1 MRGLGVRAVMRLPRV
16 LLLAAA
22 LGLAVLGAAAA
33 GVVSR
38 TSTAKST
45 ITVTEREFKIGLSSK
60 TAKKGPVRLV
70 VRNAGKYAHA
80 LSIKGAGVSKRTPL
94 IKPGK
99 SAVLLVT
106 LRSGRYALWCP
117 VPGHAAQG
125 MKATLSLAGASTS
138 TSTHTDTSGT
148 TTGTEDPPPT
158 IPGY

>member
-1 MRGLGVRAVMRLPRV
+1 MRLPRAF
-16 LLLAAA
+16 LLAAA

-33 GVVSR
+33 GVVTR
-38 TSTAKST
+38 TSTAKPTVT
-45 ITVTEREFKIGLSSK
+45 ITEREFKIALSSK

-80 LSIKGAGVSKRTPL
+80 LSIKGAGVSKRTPM

-125 MKATLSLAGASTS
+125 MKATLSLAGAQATTS
-138 TSTHTDTSGT
+138 AATTTDTNST
-148 TTGTEDPPPT
+148 TTEPPPYP
-158 IPGY
+158 PGY

>member
-1 MRGLGVRAVMRLPRV
+1 MSGSGVRAVMRLPRA

-45 ITVTEREFKIGLSSK
+45 VTVTEREFKIGLSSK

-125 MKATLSLAGASTS
+125 MKATLALTGATTS

>member
-1 MRGLGVRAVMRLPRV
+1 MRLPRAF
-16 LLLAAA
+16 LLAAA

-33 GVVSR
+33 GVVTR
-38 TSTAKST
+38 TGTAKPT

-60 TAKKGPVRLV
+60 TAKKGPVRLI

-117 VPGHAAQG
+117 VPGNAAQG
-125 MKATLSLAGASTS
+125 MKATLALRGAQATTTSAST
-138 TSTHTDTSGT
+138 TTTTTDTNST
-148 TTGTEDPPPT
+148 TTEPPPYP
-158 IPGY
+158 PGY

>member
-1 MRGLGVRAVMRLPRV
+1 VGGMRLPRAF
-16 LLLAAA
+16 LLAAA
-22 LGLAVLGAAAA
+22 LGLAVLGAATA
-33 GVVSR
+33 GVMTR
-38 TSTAKST
+38 AGTAKST

-125 MKATLSLAGASTS
+125 MKATLALRGVQATTTSAST
-138 TSTHTDTSGT
+138 TTTTDTNST
-148 TTGTEDPPPT
+148 TTEPPPYP
-158 IPGY
+158 PGY

>member
-1 MRGLGVRAVMRLPRV
+1 MRLPRAF
-16 LLLAAA
+16 LLAAA

-33 GVVSR
+33 GVVTR
-38 TSTAKST
+38 TSTAKPTVT
-45 ITVTEREFKIGLSSK
+45 ITEREFKIALSSK

-80 LSIKGAGVSKRTPL
+80 LSIKGAGVSKRTPM

-125 MKATLSLAGASTS
+125 MKATLSLPGAQPTTS
-138 TSTHTDTSGT
+138 TATTTDTNST
-148 TTGTEDPPPT
+148 TTEPPPYP
-158 IPGY
+158 PGY

>member
-1 MRGLGVRAVMRLPRV
+1 MRLPRAF
-16 LLLAAA
+16 LLAAA

-33 GVVSR
+33 GVVTR

-45 ITVTEREFKIGLSSK
+45 ITVTEREFKIALSSK

-99 SAVLLVT
+99 SATLIVT
-106 LRSGRYALWCP
+106 LRSGRYAIWCP

-125 MKATLSLAGASTS
+125 MKATLSLAGAKATTS
-138 TSTHTDTSGT
+138 TTTTTDTNST
-148 TTGTEDPPPT
+148 TTEPPPYP
-158 IPGY
+158 PGY

>member
-1 MRGLGVRAVMRLPRV
+1 MRLPRA

-45 ITVTEREFKIGLSSK
+45 VTVTEREFKIGLSSK

-125 MKATLSLAGASTS
+125 MKATLALTGATTS

>member
-1 MRGLGVRAVMRLPRV
+1 MSGPGVRAVMRLPRA

-45 ITVTEREFKIGLSSK
+45 VTVTEREFKIGLSSK

-125 MKATLSLAGASTS
+125 MKATLALTGATTS

>member
-1 MRGLGVRAVMRLPRV
+1 MRLPRAI
-16 LLLAAA
+16 LLAAA

-33 GVVSR
+33 GVV
-38 TSTAKST
+38 THTGTAKST

-99 SAVLLVT
+99 SAVLVVT

-125 MKATLSLAGASTS
+125 MKATLTLAGAHATTSST
-138 TSTHTDTSGT
+138 TTDTNST
-148 TTGTEDPPPT
+148 TTEPPPYP
-158 IPGY
+158 PGY

>member
-1 MRGLGVRAVMRLPRV
+1 MRLPRAFF
-16 LLLAAA
+16 LAAA

-33 GVVSR
+33 GVVTR
-38 TSTAKST
+38 TGTAKST
-45 ITVTEREFKIGLSSK
+45 ITVTEREFKIVLSSK

-80 LSIKGAGVSKRTPL
+80 LAIKGAGVSKRTSL

-125 MKATLSLAGASTS
+125 MKATLSLTGANATTS
-138 TSTHTDTSGT
+138 TGTKGT
-148 TTGTEDPPPT
+148 TTQPPPP
-158 IPGY
+158 PGY

>member
-1 MRGLGVRAVMRLPRV
+1 MRLPRAF
-16 LLLAAA
+16 LLAAA

-33 GVVSR
+33 GVVTR
-38 TSTAKST
+38 TSTAKPTVT
-45 ITVTEREFKIGLSSK
+45 ITEREFKIALSSK

-80 LSIKGAGVSKRTPL
+80 LSIKGAGVSKRTPM

-125 MKATLSLAGASTS
+125 MKATLSLPGAQPTTS
-138 TSTHTDTSGT
+138 TAT
-148 TTGTEDPPPT
+148 TTETNSTTTEPPPYP
-158 IPGY
+158 PGY

>member
-1 MRGLGVRAVMRLPRV
+1 MRLPRA

-33 GVVSR
+33 GVVTR
-38 TSTAKST
+38 TGTAKST
-45 ITVTEREFKIGLSSK
+45 ITVTEREFKIAVSSK

-70 VRNAGKYAHA
+70 VRNKGKYAHA
-80 LSIKGAGVSKRTPL
+80 VSIKGAGVSKRTPL
-94 IKPGK
+94 IEPGK

-125 MKATLSLAGASTS
+125 MKATLSLPGAHLT
-138 TSTHTDTSGT
+138 TATTAPT
-148 TTGTEDPPPT
+148 TTGTYGTTTEPPPPP
-158 IPGY
+158 PGY

>member
-1 MRGLGVRAVMRLPRV
+1 

-22 LGLAVLGAAAA
+22 LGLAVLGAATA
-33 GVVSR
+33 GVMTR
-38 TSTAKST
+38 TGTAKAT
-45 ITVTEREFKIGLSSK
+45 ITVTEREYKISLSSK

-80 LSIKGAGVSKRTPL
+80 LSIKGAGVSRRTPT

-99 SAVLLVT
+99 SAVLVVT

-125 MKATLSLAGASTS
+125 MKATLSLAGAKSTTS
-138 TSTHTDTSGT
+138 TPTGTSGT

>member
-1 MRGLGVRAVMRLPRV
+1 M
-16 LLLAAA
+16 
-22 LGLAVLGAAAA
+22 
-33 GVVSR
+33 SSTR
-38 TSTAKST
+38 TSTAKYT
-45 ITVTEREFKIGLSSK
+45 ITVTEREFKIALSSK
-60 TAKKGPVRLV
+60 TAKKGLVRLV

-125 MKATLSLAGASTS
+125 MKATLSLAGA
-138 TSTHTDTSGT
+138 
-148 TTGTEDPPPT
+148 TGDDVDDDDHHRHQRHDDRAAAVSAA
-158 IPGY
+158 GLLGVAARA

>member
-1 MRGLGVRAVMRLPRV
+1 MRLPRA

-33 GVVSR
+33 GVVTR
-38 TSTAKST
+38 TGTAKST
-45 ITVTEREFKIGLSSK
+45 ITVTEREFKISRSSK
-60 TAKKGPVRLV
+60 AANKGPVRLV
-70 VRNAGKYAHA
+70 VRNAGTYAHA

-125 MKATLSLAGASTS
+125 MKATLSLAGAHATTSSST
-138 TSTHTDTSGT
+138 TTDTNST
-148 TTGTEDPPPT
+148 TTEPPPYP
-158 IPGY
+158 PGY

>member
-1 MRGLGVRAVMRLPRV
+1 MRLPRA

-33 GVVSR
+33 GVVTR
-38 TSTAKST
+38 ASTATST
-45 ITVTEREFKIGLSSK
+45 ITVTEREFKIALSSK

-80 LSIKGAGVSKRTPL
+80 LSIKGAGVSRRTPL

-125 MKATLSLAGASTS
+125 MKATLSLAGAQATTS
-138 TSTHTDTSGT
+138 TTSTTDTNGT
-148 TTGTEDPPPT
+148 TTEPPPYP
-158 IPGY
+158 PGY

>member
-1 MRGLGVRAVMRLPRV
+1 MRLPRAF
-16 LLLAAA
+16 LLAAA

-33 GVVSR
+33 GVVTR
-38 TSTAKST
+38 TSTAKPT

-70 VRNAGKYAHA
+70 VRNAGMYAHA

-125 MKATLSLAGASTS
+125 MKATLSLPGAQP
-138 TSTHTDTSGT
+138 T
-148 TTGTEDPPPT
+148 TTTTTTADTNSTTTEPPPYP
-158 IPGY
+158 PGY

>member
-1 MRGLGVRAVMRLPRV
+1 MRLPRAF
-16 LLLAAA
+16 LLAAA

-33 GVVSR
+33 GVVTR
-38 TSTAKST
+38 TGTAKST
-45 ITVTEREFKIGLSSK
+45 ITVTEREFKISLSSK
-60 TAKKGPVRLV
+60 TPKKGPVRLV

-125 MKATLSLAGASTS
+125 MKATLSLAGLHGTTS
-138 TSTHTDTSGT
+138 TTTSTDTNGT
-148 TTGTEDPPPT
+148 TTELPPYP
-158 IPGY
+158 PGY

>member
-1 MRGLGVRAVMRLPRV
+1 MRLPRAF
-16 LLLAAA
+16 LLAAA

-33 GVVSR
+33 GVVTR
-38 TSTAKST
+38 TGTAKST
-45 ITVTEREFKIGLSSK
+45 ITVTEREFKIALSSK

-125 MKATLSLAGASTS
+125 MKATLSLAGANATTSATS
-138 TSTHTDTSGT
+138 TDST
-148 TTGTEDPPPT
+148 TTEPPPPP
-158 IPGY
+158 PGY

>member
-1 MRGLGVRAVMRLPRV
+1 MRLPRAF
-16 LLLAAA
+16 LLAAA

-33 GVVSR
+33 GVVTR
-38 TSTAKST
+38 TSTAKPT
-45 ITVTEREFKIGLSSK
+45 ITVTEREFKIALSSK

-70 VRNAGKYAHA
+70 VRNAGKYPHA

-125 MKATLSLAGASTS
+125 MKATLRSQARTRRRRRR
-138 TSTHTDTSGT
+138 H
-148 TTGTEDPPPT
+148 PPPT
-158 IPGY
+158 PTARRQSRRRTPPGY

>member
-1 MRGLGVRAVMRLPRV
+1 MRLPRA

-33 GVVSR
+33 GVVTR
-38 TSTAKST
+38 TGTAKST
-45 ITVTEREFKIGLSSK
+45 ITVTEREFKISLSSK
-60 TAKKGPVRLV
+60 TAKNGPVRLV
-70 VRNAGKYAHA
+70 VRNAGTYAHA

-125 MKATLSLAGASTS
+125 MKATLSLAGVHGTTS
-138 TSTHTDTSGT
+138 TTTSTDTNGT
-148 TTGTEDPPPT
+148 TTEVP
-158 IPGY
+158 PGY

>member
-1 MRGLGVRAVMRLPRV
+1 MRLPRA

-33 GVVSR
+33 GVVTR
-38 TSTAKST
+38 TGTAKST
-45 ITVTEREFKIGLSSK
+45 ITVTEREFKISLSSK

-125 MKATLSLAGASTS
+125 MKATLSLAGLHEATSATTS
-138 TSTHTDTSGT
+138 TTTSTDTNGT
-148 TTGTEDPPPT
+148 TTELPPYP
-158 IPGY
+158 PGY

>member
-1 MRGLGVRAVMRLPRV
+1 MRLPRA

-33 GVVSR
+33 GVVTR
-38 TSTAKST
+38 TGTAKST
-45 ITVTEREFKIGLSSK
+45 ITVTEREFKIALSSK

-70 VRNAGKYAHA
+70 VRNAGKYPHA

-99 SAVLLVT
+99 SAILLVT

-125 MKATLSLAGASTS
+125 MKATLSLAGAHGTTS
-138 TSTHTDTSGT
+138 TTTSTDTNGT
-148 TTGTEDPPPT
+148 TTELPPYP
-158 IPGY
+158 PGY